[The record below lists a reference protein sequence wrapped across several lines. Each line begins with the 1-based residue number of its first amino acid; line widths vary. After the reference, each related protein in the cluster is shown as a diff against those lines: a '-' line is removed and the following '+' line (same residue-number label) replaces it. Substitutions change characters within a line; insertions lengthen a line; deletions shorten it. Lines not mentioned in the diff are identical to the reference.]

1 MIQKRRTIF
10 AQKYIKI
17 TKREHAFKDYA
28 SIYNVVILNSFN
40 PELQLKDTKAAI
52 KSKLIQ
58 LLTQL
63 QGFKFVTT
71 LFLMLKKTESE
82 DKKNMIIFI
91 QVEKLKYSWS
101 KESALFCF

>member
-63 QGFKFVTT
+63 KGFKFVTT
-71 LFLMLKKTESE
+71 LLLVFKKVEHE
-82 DKKNMIIFI
+82 DNKI
-91 QVEKLKYSWS
+91 W
-101 KESALFCF
+101 

>member
-17 TKREHAFKDYA
+17 TKREHAFKDYV

-71 LFLMLKKTESE
+71 LFLMFKKTESE

>member
-28 SIYNVVILNSFN
+28 RIYVVILNSFN

-71 LFLMLKKTESE
+71 LFLMFKKTESE

-101 KESALFCF
+101 KKSALFCF